1 MKIKLTAFF
10 FFLMFGSSLSSQ
22 AQNGSVTLSG
32 RITNS
37 DGVAVDYAT
46 VLLKSASDTL
56 KVYGGISDEQGRF
69 ILKVPAGDYLFQT
82 SFLGYSPLSKQITL
96 VSSQDMGNLV
106 MTPVSTELDAVVVR
120 ARMVKREAD
129 RFVVNVGNSPVAAGQ
144 TAKEMLDLSPTVW
157 IDEERGISLNGKEN
171 VQVYVNERIVRESGE
186 ELIKYLYS
194 IRAEDIVRIEVIPVG
209 GVEHEAS
216 AQGGIIKL
224 TLRKQRDDGLEGSL
238 RMRYGTRLNDNPQ
251 QYIQPSLS
259 INYRLAKFSLYTDI
273 TENRNKYY
281 GYGIAR
287 RINKNG
293 YSFESNWRQSSLKDS
308 PTLRVGTIYDISP
321 RHSVGVEANLARYF
335 PEKERSS
342 VVDTVFYNGALQGTI
357 ESDYNY
363 LNKHKNWNLSANYIA
378 RFDTVGS
385 TFKLLFDYV
394 RTHPHTGG
402 YVEVDHIIP
411 GDAYTYRSNNESQN
425 DLYSVTGDFDIRAGD
440 NARVK
445 TGFKYI
451 FSQVDSWMKY
461 EDLVGDIWVVRPD
474 QTYDMVYDEHISAAY
489 GRYTYT
495 FDSKI
500 SVGVGLRVEHT
511 YAMPAATGVNNIE
524 RQNYFSFFP
533 QADLILPLGDSHQ
546 LIFNYVRKIRRPSFW
561 LLIPLRRP
569 ISETEVAVGNPKLK
583 PSFSHEFSLNWVIRQ
598 KYTVTAGAYLM
609 NDVWVST
616 PRVDPDDPMS
626 LIRTPENQNS
636 SSMWYVS
643 AAVPVQV
650 TPWWS
655 FNANLV
661 GTLAWYHI
669 DQYRKSNHRLTGNL
683 INTFT
688 LREGTS
694 LMLSAYGH
702 TRNRYEYTQ
711 YAGAYYINAG
721 ITQQLLKGAMTLSAQ
736 VNNIFDTRNSWRSV
750 YNPYFFEES
759 FFWGQRP
766 MFVASV
772 QYKFKNGKEFRA
784 RRVESDTDTSRIS
797 GREN

>member
-1 MKIKLTAFF
+1 MC
-10 FFLMFGSSLSSQ
+10 GSSLSSQ
-22 AQNGSVTLSG
+22 AQNGPVTLSG
-32 RITNS
+32 RITNP

-82 SFLGYSPLSKQITL
+82 SFMGYSPLSKQITL
-96 VSSQDMGNLV
+96 VSSQDMGNFV
-106 MTPVSTELDAVVVR
+106 MTPVSMELDAVVVR

-321 RHSVGVEANLARYF
+321 RHSIGVEANLAGYF
-335 PEKERSS
+335 PEKECSS
-342 VVDTVFYNGALQGTI
+342 VVDTVFYNGVLQGTI
-357 ESDYNY
+357 ESDYTY

-378 RFDTVGS
+378 RFDTVGT

-440 NARVK
+440 
-445 TGFKYI
+445 
-451 FSQVDSWMKY
+451 M
-461 EDLVGDIWVVRPD
+461 
-474 QTYDMVYDEHISAAY
+474 
-489 GRYTYT
+489 
-495 FDSKI
+495 
-500 SVGVGLRVEHT
+500 
-511 YAMPAATGVNNIE
+511 
-524 RQNYFSFFP
+524 
-533 QADLILPLGDSHQ
+533 LG
-546 LIFNYVRKIRRPSFW
+546 
-561 LLIPLRRP
+561 
-569 ISETEVAVGNPKLK
+569 
-583 PSFSHEFSLNWVIRQ
+583 
-598 KYTVTAGAYLM
+598 
-609 NDVWVST
+609 
-616 PRVDPDDPMS
+616 
-626 LIRTPENQNS
+626 
-636 SSMWYVS
+636 
-643 AAVPVQV
+643 
-650 TPWWS
+650 
-655 FNANLV
+655 
-661 GTLAWYHI
+661 
-669 DQYRKSNHRLTGNL
+669 
-683 INTFT
+683 
-688 LREGTS
+688 
-694 LMLSAYGH
+694 
-702 TRNRYEYTQ
+702 
-711 YAGAYYINAG
+711 
-721 ITQQLLKGAMTLSAQ
+721 
-736 VNNIFDTRNSWRSV
+736 
-750 YNPYFFEES
+750 
-759 FFWGQRP
+759 
-766 MFVASV
+766 
-772 QYKFKNGKEFRA
+772 
-784 RRVESDTDTSRIS
+784 
-797 GREN
+797 

>member
-1 MKIKLTAFF
+1 MPKYEDVVDLYDDCGK
-10 FFLMFGSSLSSQ
+10 
-22 AQNGSVTLSG
+22 
-32 RITNS
+32 RIAK
-37 DGVAVDYAT
+37 DIPLEA
-46 VLLKSASDTL
+46 
-56 KVYGGISDEQGRF
+56 I
-69 ILKVPAGDYLFQT
+69 
-82 SFLGYSPLSKQITL
+82 SPLRNNAIKKIVSLTKRTCAVNLAGIEKALKTGSMTGGGVVIQGKEIDIPLVENADKIAQI
-96 VSSQDMGNLV
+96 
-106 MTPVSTELDAVVVR
+106 
-120 ARMVKREAD
+120 
-129 RFVVNVGNSPVAAGQ
+129 
-144 TAKEMLDLSPTVW
+144 
-157 IDEERGISLNGKEN
+157 IKEN

-321 RHSVGVEANLARYF
+321 RHSVGVEANLAGYF

-363 LNKHKNWNLSANYIA
+363 LNKHK
-378 RFDTVGS
+378 
-385 TFKLLFDYV
+385 
-394 RTHPHTGG
+394 
-402 YVEVDHIIP
+402 IP

-489 GRYTYT
+489 GR
-495 FDSKI
+495 
-500 SVGVGLRVEHT
+500 
-511 YAMPAATGVNNIE
+511 
-524 RQNYFSFFP
+524 
-533 QADLILPLGDSHQ
+533 
-546 LIFNYVRKIRRPSFW
+546 
-561 LLIPLRRP
+561 
-569 ISETEVAVGNPKLK
+569 
-583 PSFSHEFSLNWVIRQ
+583 
-598 KYTVTAGAYLM
+598 
-609 NDVWVST
+609 WVSDYGSNT
-616 PRVDPDDPMS
+616 HMPCP
-626 LIRTPENQNS
+626 LLQ
-636 SSMWYVS
+636 VS
-643 AAVPVQV
+643 
-650 TPWWS
+650 TIS
-655 FNANLV
+655 
-661 GTLAWYHI
+661 
-669 DQYRKSNHRLTGNL
+669 
-683 INTFT
+683 
-688 LREGTS
+688 
-694 LMLSAYGH
+694 
-702 TRNRYEYTQ
+702 
-711 YAGAYYINAG
+711 
-721 ITQQLLKGAMTLSAQ
+721 
-736 VNNIFDTRNSWRSV
+736 
-750 YNPYFFEES
+750 
-759 FFWGQRP
+759 
-766 MFVASV
+766 
-772 QYKFKNGKEFRA
+772 
-784 RRVESDTDTSRIS
+784 S
-797 GREN
+797 GRTILAFSRKRI